1 MQKYKDILK
10 SENFEILFDI
20 LNLPS
25 QGVFYPDHRQTLSI
39 RYLTAREENILTSP
53 SLIENGNALDLVLE
67 SVIMDDGV
75 DVNKLLSVDRNA
87 ILIFLR
93 STSYGDKFPVAINCP
108 SCSKSGETS
117 FLLSN
122 LGIKEASKKPDS
134 DGCYEFEL
142 PKMKL
147 EKKPVIVRF
156 RPLTVEDERKMNDYI
171 NSAGA
176 DIKDS
181 VKKTITARYIAQIV
195 SINGSNDEKLILK
208 LANNMLAYDSNALR
222 KFMDEVEPGLDRKVK
237 LKCPNCGDEF
247 TEEFSIGDE
256 VLRLPATH
264 RENVMEEIFLLTY
277 YGKSITRADA
287 FKMAVSERRWH
298 INRISEEIEKKNRA
312 EQKASD
318 DAKRRSKK

>member
-1 MQKYKDILK
+1 MQKFKDTLQL
-10 SENFEILFDI
+10 EGFDVPFDV

-53 SLIENGNALDLVLE
+53 SLIESGKALDLVLE
-67 SVIMDDGV
+67 SVIMDEGV
-75 DVNKLLSVDRNA
+75 DVNKLLYVDRNA

-108 SCSKSGETS
+108 SCTKSGETS
-117 FLLSN
+117 FLLSD
-122 LGIKEASKKPDS
+122 LGIKEASKKPDAE
-134 DGCYEFEL
+134 GCYDFVL

-147 EKKPVIVRF
+147 EQRPVLVRF
-156 RPLTVEDERKMNDYI
+156 KPLTVEAERKMNDFI
-171 NSAGA
+171 EGTN
-176 DIKDS
+176 D

-195 SINGSNDEKLILK
+195 SVNGSTDEKLILK
-208 LANNMLAYDSNALR
+208 LANNMLVYDSNALR

-237 LKCPNCGDEF
+237 LKCPNCGENF
-247 TEEFSIGDE
+247 EEEFAIGDE
-256 VLRLPATH
+256 VLRLPSTH

-298 INRISEEIEKKNRA
+298 INRISEEIERKNKA
-312 EQKASD
+312 ESKAAN
-318 DAKRRSKK
+318 DAKRKSKK